1 MNRAE
6 RKRRAKEDEKL
17 LQAGIDPETRDAEPT
32 AAMARQLHALFA
44 TARRE
49 RFIDPPVK
57 YFHAKLEATLKAGSP
72 VAVACAKGCSHCCHA
87 WVSATAP
94 EVLYLAKRI
103 RKAGSAAAVERV
115 RAAYLATRDY
125 DFGVRHLH
133 PHPCPMLEADLCSVY
148 DWRPAACRFASSA
161 DANACFRALRQLLGA
176 TIPVPMRHMK
186 ARGVY
191 EIAMVIA
198 LHQAELPHRYY
209 ELNDALTRA
218 LSHDDA
224 EAAWLGGED
233 VFAGARLDPNDA
245 LASQTTQLMY
255 RQAFG

>member
-6 RKRRAKEDEKL
+6 RKRQAKEDERKL
-17 LQAGIDPETRDAEPT
+17 TVGIDPETRDPEPT
-32 AAMARQLHALFA
+32 AAMARQLHTLFA

-57 YFHAKLEATLKAGSP
+57 YFHAKIDATLKAGPSLP
-72 VAVACAKGCSHCCHA
+72 IACAKGCSHCCHA

-94 EVLYLAKRI
+94 EVLYIAKRI
-103 RKAGSAAAVERV
+103 RRVGGAGVVARVQAAH
-115 RAAYLATRDY
+115 LATRDY
-125 DFGVRHLH
+125 DFVMRSQH
-133 PHPCPMLEADLCSVY
+133 PQPCPMLENDLCTAYES
-148 DWRPAACRFASSA
+148 RPGACRFASSA
-161 DANACFRALRQLLGA
+161 DANACLRALRQLSGG
-176 TIPVPMRHMK
+176 TIPTPVRHMK

-198 LHQAELPHRYY
+198 LHQAGLPHRYY

-218 LSHDDA
+218 LSRDDA
-224 EAAWLGGED
+224 EAAWLNGED
-233 VFAGARLDPNDA
+233 IFAGARLDPNDA
-245 LASQTTQLMY
+245 LAFETTRLMY